1 MGRSTCL
8 LSRSGKPRCC
18 PLILATVGT
27 HEDPFNRLLDELD
40 SLVERGVIS
49 EPVIC
54 QSGYCTS
61 TPKHVECHKQL
72 PFDSLQ
78 ELMSQARLIITHGG
92 PASIMQAL
100 AHGVIPIVV
109 PRQADFGE
117 HVDNHQCRFAEKMSD
132 RVLTVFDIADLES
145 TIREYAD
152 RIKALPT
159 TDAGPERA
167 KVFAGKLDTL
177 CWEVLSR

>member
-1 MGRSTCL
+1 MGRPACI
-8 LSRSGKPRCC
+8 LSRGGKLRAS

-27 HEDPFNRLLDELD
+27 HEDPFNRLLDALD
-40 SLVERGVIS
+40 GLVERGIIT

-78 ELMSQARLIITHGG
+78 ALMADARLIITHGG

-109 PRQADFGE
+109 PRQSDFGE

-132 RVLTVFDIADLES
+132 RVITVFDISDLEGAIVDYS
-145 TIREYAD
+145 S
-152 RIKALPT
+152 RIAALPT

-167 KVFAGKLDTL
+167 KVFADKLDAL
-177 CWEVLSR
+177 CWDVLSR